1 MSTTMTCLS
10 TIETVVP
17 TIRRVME
24 QKEVN
29 RGTPDVTDFRGVI
42 LAVNYD
48 DDDMLAIPK
57 WNMLNSRSLEI
68 DSKL

>member
-1 MSTTMTCLS
+1 MPVHDRDSSSYNSTSNGTERGES
-10 TIETVVP
+10 
-17 TIRRVME
+17 
-24 QKEVN
+24 
-29 RGTPDVTDFRGVI
+29 GTPDVTDFRGMI
-42 LAVNYD
+42 LAVSDD